1 MNSPENWPRPLP
13 HPVGLT
19 ADWYGF
25 VARGEVRFQR
35 CRGCGRWRH
44 PPRLLCADCGSPE
57 FDWASVS
64 GDGHL
69 FSWTVTHQPLHPQ
82 FAGVTPYVIA
92 LVELDEGV
100 RVVCAGRDLDP
111 EALELDAPMRVVAE
125 PVNAEIGLL
134 FARTR

>member
-1 MNSPENWPRPLP
+1 MSTGEEWPQPLP
-13 HPVGLT
+13 HPVGLA

-25 VARGEVRFQR
+25 VARGELRFQR
-35 CRGCGRWRH
+35 CSGCGRWRH
-44 PPRLLCADCGSPE
+44 PPRLLCVDCGSHE
-57 FDWASVS
+57 FEWAPVS

-92 LVELDEGV
+92 LVELDEGI

-111 EALELDAPMRVVAE
+111 DELALDLPIRVVAE
-125 PVNAEIGLL
+125 PVNEDIGLL
-134 FARTR
+134 FAHVR